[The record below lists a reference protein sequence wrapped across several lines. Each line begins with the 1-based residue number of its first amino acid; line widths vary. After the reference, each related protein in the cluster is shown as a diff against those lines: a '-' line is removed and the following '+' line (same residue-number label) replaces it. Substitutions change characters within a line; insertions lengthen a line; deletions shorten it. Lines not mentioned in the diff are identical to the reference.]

1 MVDESTDISVTGHFL
16 LFATIIEEGLHI
28 TVFLE
33 LLQLDGDKKNASLIF
48 DCVISQLRLW
58 NLDLCKLVAFGSD
71 GASSMVGSQTGVSTR
86 LKEVNPF
93 LLICHCVAH
102 RTNLAALDAAK
113 TPDCKVTS
121 TEIDILINSISSF
134 FHKSSKRK
142 HTLTTL
148 QK

>member
-1 MVDESTDISVTGHFL
+1 
-16 LFATIIEEGLHI
+16 
-28 TVFLE
+28 
-33 LLQLDGDKKNASLIF
+33 
-48 DCVISQLRLW
+48 
-58 NLDLCKLVAFGSD
+58 
-71 GASSMVGSQTGVSTR
+71 MVGSQTGVSTR